1 MFIILTFTFIL
12 AILFKWFKFKCG
24 NRRRES
30 FNPFNSTVLNNY
42 INSINNSV
50 INNDVLLARAI
61 EEQRTLD
68 LIDPSGP
75 ETSTSLSVCTC
86 SNTGQNIQDT
96 SDAVKEQFPSYTNFH
111 FYHFKEYINSVV
123 FCFTEYTP
131 PLDFGNITTKLK
143 LKYLLD
149 NYKNLVKLLNIYNRI
164 KNITTISDLFKN
176 LVDIDY
182 EATLTELGV
191 EKIPLIESN
200 IVTIC
205 DKLNF
210 FHNNIII
217 IKDALVYFFTSLN
230 IVNANNPPILIANIP
245 ITLFENST
253 VRLDSTTIVTD
264 SDTEPVAVSTPSPP
278 PPVTKCNSFKFL
290 IHNSPNFK
298 FIFDLLKNISN
309 MYFTNSTSCTEGSDY
324 RICPLN
330 MSYSIVSRNC
340 MCCGTNVRNTLTHP
354 IDGVY
359 NPSTHCTCGDSLY
372 DWNNDQCIGVCSEL
386 LPSRKS
392 RGNKNA
398 TSSPGFCQ
406 NRDKDCDPNL
416 CYNNIESPGNEIK
429 DDELIEYANLI
440 PLSIQVTNKSDPT
453 EMYCLSKNN
462 VAGNSDGRLND
473 IGLAECNPSNC
484 SQRFVAFKTI
494 GPFENHYRFQYIG
507 CEVDNKAENK
517 TNLRGLLEIENN
529 MDDNWSGISELHN
542 TINYKMH
549 YKMNTNNTAYFKGDG
564 GMPHTRKMKNG
575 YNKWYTWDKKS
586 DSDNKQGMKSTELEG
601 SEIHF
606 LRR

>member
-24 NRRRES
+24 NRRES
-30 FNPFNSTVLNNY
+30 FNPFSSFRNNY
-42 INSINNSV
+42 NNAM
-50 INNDVLLARAI
+50 NNAMNNAVLLVRASDQI
-61 EEQRTLD
+61 TLD
-68 LIDPSGP
+68 LIDPPGP

-86 SNTGQNIQDT
+86 SNTGQNSQDV
-96 SDAVKEQFPSYTNFH
+96 SDAVKAQFPSYTNFH
-111 FYHFKEYINSVV
+111 FYHFQIYINSVV
-123 FCFTEYTP
+123 FCFTEYSP
-131 PLDFGNITTKLK
+131 PLDFGNITTKMK

-182 EATLTELGV
+182 NATLLALPITG
-191 EKIPLIESN
+191 IPIIEYIESD

-217 IKDALVYFFTSLN
+217 IKDALVYFYTSLN

-253 VRLDSTTIVTD
+253 VRLDSTTIVT
-264 SDTEPVAVSTPSPP
+264 EPVVASTPSPP

-290 IHNSPNFK
+290 IHNFPNFK

-309 MYFTNSTSCTEGSDY
+309 MHFYIPSSCNFSEPNY
-324 RICPLN
+324 RICPLYMRYDDIN
-330 MSYSIVSRNC
+330 NICV
-340 MCCGTNVRNTLTHP
+340 CCNP
-354 IDGVY
+354 IGNIITIQPADGVY
-359 NPSTHCTCGDSLY
+359 NPSTHCTTCLY
-372 DWNNDQCIGVCSEL
+372 TWINDTACVGVCSDT
-386 LPSRKS
+386 STIDAKS
-392 RGNKNA
+392 RRSLTTGNTQYCNNEA
-398 TSSPGFCQ
+398 VD
-406 NRDKDCDPNL
+406 RDCDPNL

-429 DDELIEYANLI
+429 DDESIEYANLI

-462 VAGNSDGRLND
+462 VAGNSDARLND

-484 SQRFVAFKTI
+484 NQRFVAFKTI

>member
-1 MFIILTFTFIL
+1 MISSLRFIFFMFIIITFTFIL
-12 AILFKWFKFKCG
+12 TNLFKWYKFKCG

-30 FNPFNSTVLNNY
+30 FNPFHIPIPFTQAEIFVGMQKTVHNTVKVVF
-42 INSINNSV
+42 NNS
-50 INNDVLLARAI
+50 
-61 EEQRTLD
+61 
-68 LIDPSGP
+68 P
-75 ETSTSLSVCTC
+75 
-86 SNTGQNIQDT
+86 
-96 SDAVKEQFPSYTNFH
+96 YTNFH
-111 FYHFKEYINSVV
+111 FYHFQNYIKTVE
-123 FCFTEYTP
+123 F
-131 PLDFGNITTKLK
+131 DFIVNPTSTTIKMK
-143 LKYLLD
+143 LKYILD
-149 NYKNLVKLLNIYNRI
+149 NYENFVKLLNIYNRL
-164 KNITTISDLFKN
+164 KQSDILPDEANLFKN

-182 EATLTELGV
+182 EATRMALHIAQITVFEFT
-191 EKIPLIESN
+191 N
-200 IVTIC
+200 TVTIC

-210 FHNNIII
+210 FHNNIIT

-230 IVNANNPPILIANIP
+230 IVNANNPHISLL
-245 ITLFENST
+245 TLFQKDLLFVST
-253 VRLDSTTIVTD
+253 IRDNSTTIVTE
-264 SDTEPVAVSTPSPP
+264 SVAVSTPSP

-290 IHNSPNFK
+290 IHNFPNFK

-309 MYFTNSTSCTEGSDY
+309 MYLTNSMPCTVGSDY
-324 RICPLN
+324 RICPIN
-330 MSYSIVSRNC
+330 MIYSIVSRNC

-416 CYNNIESPGNEIK
+416 CYNNIESPGYTSIGYIGV
-429 DDELIEYANLI
+429 DDKNNTAEYANLI

-462 VAGNSDGRLND
+462 VPGNSDTKLND

-484 SQRFVAFKTI
+484 SQRFVVFKRNSEPNGDFYT
-494 GPFENHYRFQYIG
+494 FQYIG
-507 CEVDNKAENK
+507 CKDDSDVENNKFVK
-517 TNLRGLLEIENN
+517 GLLEIENI
-529 MDDNWSGISELHN
+529 MDDNWSGVSELHN
-542 TINYKMH
+542 RYGVNSNKMRF
-549 YKMNTNNTAYFKGDG
+549 KMNTNNTAHFKGEG
-564 GMPHTRKMKNG
+564 GMPHTRKMKNLI
-575 YNKWYTWDKKS
+575 NTWYTWDKKS

-601 SEIHF
+601 SDIHF